1 MTPTNYERGR
11 KDEYIVVGQLK
22 KLGMWAQR
30 TPGSKG
36 PFDVIAFD
44 NAAGQVVIIQVK
56 GYILSDGEARSARRE
71 LHAFK
76 TPPCVRKELWMK
88 HTRGW
93 ELQVLNPVEQPMPP
107 EEAQAHQEYAD
118 KQ

>member
-1 MTPTNYERGR
+1 MTPTNYQRGR
-11 KDEYIVVGQLK
+11 AKEYDCVRGLK

-44 NAAGQVVIIQVK
+44 NAANQVVIIQVK
-56 GYILSDGEARSARRE
+56 NQILSDGEARSARRE

-76 TPPCVRKELWMK
+76 TPPCVRKELWMWG
-88 HTRGW
+88 TRGW
-93 ELQVLNPVEQPMPP
+93 ELQVLNPVTEIEAKPP
-107 EEAQAHQEYAD
+107 AP
-118 KQ
+118 KPGLV